1 MPSCGSDERTCLID
15 KLASMI
21 TAFHLFDL
29 GLFILEML
37 GKGIKYY
44 RHQKA
49 ITQKELAEM
58 CQISNNAMC
67 QIENDNVMISIK
79 TLASI
84 CIKLEVTKEQLLY
97 KSIPD
102 NILKRLIYDES
113 KQIGKGISS
122 MAKMSPENRVK
133 FIEELENLSEKYK

>member
-1 MPSCGSDERTCLID
+1 
-15 KLASMI
+15 
-21 TAFHLFDL
+21 
-29 GLFILEML
+29 
-37 GKGIKYY
+37 
-44 RHQKA
+44 
-49 ITQKELAEM
+49 M

-67 QIENDNVMISIK
+67 QIEKDNVMVSIT
-79 TLASI
+79 TLTSI
-84 CIKLEVTKEQLLY
+84 CIKLEVTKEQLMY